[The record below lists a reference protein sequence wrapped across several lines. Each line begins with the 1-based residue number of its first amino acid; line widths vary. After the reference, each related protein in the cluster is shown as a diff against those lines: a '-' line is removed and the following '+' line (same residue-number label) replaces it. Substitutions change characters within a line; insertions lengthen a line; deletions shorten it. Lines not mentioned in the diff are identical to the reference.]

1 MALRTREF
9 NTLKEAELFFQGAIR
24 GGKQIANAS
33 GLVYNLHDKTLI
45 FTSPASVTV
54 TFDEDTGDANSN
66 GLGNGLTP
74 QQIRNQIVAA
84 VAALSPFFLD
94 KVLNL
99 VETTPTSG
107 VAITEAG
114 TANKLLGFS
123 GATATTG
130 TIINPPGGGAPA
142 LVSLQ
147 PKSNFDGYYA
157 VINE

>member
-24 GGKQIANAS
+24 GGKKLVDGS
-33 GLVYNLHDKTLI
+33 GRVFNLHDKTLI
-45 FTSPASVTV
+45 FTAPAAVTV
-54 TFDEDTGDANSN
+54 TFDEDTGDAKSN
-66 GLGNGLTP
+66 GLGEGLTLK
-74 QQIRNQIVAA
+74 QIRNQIVDG

-94 KVLNL
+94 QILNL
-99 VETTPTSG
+99 VETTPTNG
-107 VAITEAG
+107 VAITAAG

-123 GATATTG
+123 GASATVG
-130 TIINPPGGGAPA
+130 TIINAPGGGAPA